1 MPACGTTNFND
12 ASDYQA
18 NIRGAKF
25 NLTFCCQRDFRAR
38 LTWIELGHLHL
49 LFGQENL
56 PRVAHISLHSSLA
69 YIELP
74 ISHEPPLICNGV
86 ELQRGDIVFHG
97 LGDRA
102 HQRMRGPGQWSL
114 ISLTPAHLA
123 AWSRNLTG
131 YDLVPPPLARI
142 LRPTRRDAEHL
153 LHLYAEACRLAET
166 KPEVVAHQEVAR
178 ALEHDLLHALINC
191 LISSDA
197 LKSSASNQRQ
207 GDIIARF
214 EDVIAAHPARH
225 LPTSELCAIIGVP
238 ERTLRMCCTEFL
250 GMSPGQYLRLRRLNL
265 VHAELQRNVS
275 PATSVE
281 DVARRHGFS
290 ELGRFAA
297 IYRAVFGEMPS
308 TTLRYAHAA
317 K

>member
-12 ASDYQA
+12 AGDYQA

-25 NLTFCCQRDFRAR
+25 NLTFRCQRNFRAR
-38 LTWIELGHLHL
+38 LTWMELGHLHL

-74 ISHEPPLICNGV
+74 VSHEPPLVCNGV

-97 LGDRA
+97 LGDGA

-123 AWSRNLTG
+123 ALSRTLTG
-131 YDLVPPPLARI
+131 YDLAPPPVARI
-142 LRPTRRDAEHL
+142 LRPTCRDAEHL
-153 LHLYAEACRLAET
+153 LHLYAEARHLAET
-166 KPEVVAHQEVAR
+166 KPEIIAHQEVAR
-178 ALEHDLLHALINC
+178 AIEHDLLYALINC
-191 LISSDA
+191 LISSDP

-214 EDVIAAHPARH
+214 EDVIAAHPERH
-225 LPTSELCAIIGVP
+225 LPTPELCAIIGVP
-238 ERTLRMCCTEFL
+238 ERTMRMCCAEFL
-250 GMSPGQYLRLRRLNL
+250 GMSPSQYLRLHRLNL
-265 VHAELQRNVS
+265 ARAELRRIVS

-281 DVARRHGFS
+281 EVARRHGFP

-297 IYRAVFGEMPS
+297 IYRTVFGERPS
-308 TTLRYAHAA
+308 TTLRYARAA